1 MRILYDARLPRGL
14 EVEARGAVS
23 LVRWTGDMVTD
34 VELVQTAADEQFD
47 GVLFLDR
54 DSLAQYDVQLT
65 ANSLG
70 MALIAVE
77 AGSPFEAKRRVLN
90 NIMRLRRALA
100 RHDCLLILAAEVRPV
115 EQLRGRDDA
124 SAAIIAEPRDWREA

>member
-1 MRILYDARLPRGL
+1 
-14 EVEARGAVS
+14 
-23 LVRWTGDMVTD
+23 MVTD